1 MESAGTLKGAVKVVV
16 EVLLA
21 RFGSAVAAKTVLVLL
36 TVPAMLGLRTT
47 STTVAEPPLAI
58 VPREQLTALVPEQD
72 PCVGVAETNVVPAGR
87 MSLTTTPVA
96 GLGPAFATEMV

>member
-1 MESAGTLKGAVKVVV
+1 MESAGTLEGAVKVVV

-47 STTVAEPPLAI
+47 STTVADAVHDRRAGSGGVIPAI
-58 VPREQLTALVPEQD
+58 LPAERWFWKARVTCGVTWRRASGTSGTLRALCRV
-72 PCVGVAETNVVPAGR
+72 
-87 MSLTTTPVA
+87 
-96 GLGPAFATEMV
+96 